1 MNKAMKTVKAPLT
14 DGFLLTDMRP
24 RAGTFIGNF
33 KANRKKTTKIVIT
46 LLTASV
52 FVFSFMMTGLPM
64 GRHKVLADSSQT
76 RRSKMSPDLENAIVR
91 SPDGVVRIIV
101 DTKPSSN
108 SSAFSN
114 LVKKIGAMGGIVF
127 RNLNK
132 GKSVSVQI
140 PASAVVTL

>member
-1 MNKAMKTVKAPLT
+1 MTDRPRIPGTLIDNRPASGVHNSQDKTMNKAMKTVKAPLT
-14 DGFLLTDMRP
+14 DGFLLTDIRP

-64 GRHKVLADSSQT
+64 GRHNVLADSSQT

-101 DTKPSSN
+101 D
-108 SSAFSN
+108 
-114 LVKKIGAMGGIVF
+114 
-127 RNLNK
+127 
-132 GKSVSVQI
+132 
-140 PASAVVTL
+140 